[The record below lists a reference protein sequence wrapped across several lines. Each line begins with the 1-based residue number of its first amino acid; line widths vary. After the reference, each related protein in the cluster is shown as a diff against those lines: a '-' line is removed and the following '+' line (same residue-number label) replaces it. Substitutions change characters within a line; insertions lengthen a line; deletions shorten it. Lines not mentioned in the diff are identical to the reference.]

1 LERIRA
7 LIDEHDKDPEA
18 HQRARRDRDTDTQGS
33 FMLVKDLEKRVS
45 RLEIFKSQA
54 TLLGGMGLIILG
66 ALAAAVAERIALHGF

>member
-1 LERIRA
+1 
-7 LIDEHDKDPEA
+7 
-18 HQRARRDRDTDTQGS
+18 
-33 FMLVKDLEKRVS
+33 MLVKDLEKRVS